1 MAYQVKEK
9 IYKRSTEDKYK
20 PIVDEYTRPVVDDIY
35 KYYLN
40 YCSITELAK
49 ILDARDILNPISYR
63 RKLKDKPIN
72 TDSHC
77 CNATVRSIFAHPIYT
92 GDMVQG
98 RTKPYSH

>member
-1 MAYQVKEK
+1 MAYQVNEK
-9 IYKRSTEDKYK
+9 SYRRSTEDKYK
-20 PIVDEYTRPVVDDIY
+20 RIVDEYARPVVEDIY

-40 YCSITELAK
+40 YWSITELAK

-63 RKLKDKPIN
+63 RKLKGKPIN
-72 TDSHC
+72 TDLHWS
-77 CNATVRSIFAHPIYT
+77 NATVRSILAHPNYT